1 MNQLKIKFY
10 LLVGLLF
17 TWPSLVKAS
26 VLQDALTT
34 AQATNDKA
42 RLAEAEDPAFL
53 VGNIIK
59 YALGFVGTIFL
70 VLIIYGGF
78 LWMTAAGND
87 QQVEKARKI
96 LTQAT
101 IGLLIVVLAYAL
113 STWIFRSIL
122 WATYQPY
129 Y

>member
-1 MNQLKIKFY
+1 MNKIKFKIFLLIN
-10 LLVGLLF
+10 LLV
-17 TWPSLVKAS
+17 TWPSLVKAG

-34 AQATNDKA
+34 AQATNQKA
-42 RLAEAEDPAFL
+42 KLAATDDPAFL

-87 QQVEKARKI
+87 QQIEKARKI
-96 LTQAT
+96 LTSST
-101 IGLLIVVLAYAL
+101 VGLLIVVLAYAL
-113 STWIFRSIL
+113 SLFIINVIL
-122 WATYQPY
+122 SATGSV
-129 Y
+129 

>member
-1 MNQLKIKFY
+1 MNKIKTKIF
-10 LLVGLLF
+10 LLISLIG
-17 TWPSLVKAS
+17 TWPSLVKAG

-34 AQATNDKA
+34 AQATNQKA
-42 RLAEAEDPAFL
+42 KLAAADNPAFL

-87 QQVEKARKI
+87 QQIEKARKI
-96 LTQAT
+96 LTSAT
-101 IGLLIVVLAYAL
+101 VGLLIVILAYGL
-113 STWIFRSIL
+113 SLFIINVIL
-122 WATYQPY
+122 SATGSV
-129 Y
+129 

>member
-87 QQVEKARKI
+87 QQIDKARKI
-96 LTQAT
+96 LTSST
-101 IGLLIVVLAYAL
+101 VGLLIVILAYGL
-113 STWIFRSIL
+113 SLFIINVIL
-122 WATYQPY
+122 SATGSV
-129 Y
+129 